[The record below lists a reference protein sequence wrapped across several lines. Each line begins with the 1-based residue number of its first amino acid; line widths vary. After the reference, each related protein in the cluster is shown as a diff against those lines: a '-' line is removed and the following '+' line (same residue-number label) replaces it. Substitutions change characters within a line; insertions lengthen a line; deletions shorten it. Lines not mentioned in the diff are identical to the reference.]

1 MPLGPDPFGGIV
13 IPGMAGAGQTVERR
27 LDLVPPTL
35 IVERS
40 PDQLGDE
47 GAAPPAT
54 GSGIQLGDEVRL
66 ELNVH
71 THVSK
76 STHTLRDGVGCG
88 RVHWDRSALT
98 SAAGHESGV
107 HRMSDLADTGAIDWL
122 LLEAPGK
129 KINGELIPPLLDL
142 VDRRLIRI
150 LDVLILVKR
159 DDDDFDALTTSE
171 LDPGQV
177 GEFGALAG
185 ASSGLLSDE
194 DAAAAASALAPDSL
208 GLLIV
213 YENLWSLPFSVAA
226 RKVGGQLVAHGH
238 IPTQAIVAA
247 LTPSRL
253 DGRSFLMGLIG
264 GMART
269 AVVAGTATAVAT
281 ASRAARPTV
290 GPRRTSRRMPNRNTR
305 TAVRPAAIRRRTR
318 RA

>member
-1 MPLGPDPFGGIV
+1 MSTVESSSTRAMGSARSPPIGMSLSLDPLGGIV

-35 IVERS
+35 IVESS

-54 GSGIQLGDEVRL
+54 GSGIQLGDEVRV

-76 STHTLRDGVGCG
+76 STHALRRVPADRGFIRWLVGWAIAMRRCS
-88 RVHWDRSALT
+88 R
-98 SAAGHESGV
+98 AGHAATGSGYKEFTGSLGANIRRRSRPGV
-107 HRMSDLADTGAIDWL
+107 HGMSDLEDTGAIDWL

-129 KINGELIPPLLDL
+129 EINGELIPPLLDL

-159 DDDDFDALTTSE
+159 DDDDFDALTTSQ

-177 GEFGALAG
+177 GELGALEG

-194 DAAAAASALAPDSL
+194 DAAAAASALAPNSL

-226 RKVGGQLVAHGH
+226 RQVGGQLVAHGH
-238 IPTQAIVAA
+238 IPIQAMVAA
-247 LTPSRL
+247 L
-253 DGRSFLMGLIG
+253 D
-264 GMART
+264 
-269 AVVAGTATAVAT
+269 AVE
-281 ASRAARPTV
+281 S
-290 GPRRTSRRMPNRNTR
+290 
-305 TAVRPAAIRRRTR
+305 
-318 RA
+318 